1 LKASDPHRAPLL
13 EKGIITMPNDAEPE
27 CKKRID
33 KLANKALEDLKKVK
47 DANPQLDLSL
57 VEKSIGAIPLDNHH
71 HL

>member
-1 LKASDPHRAPLL
+1 LL
-13 EKGIITMPNDAEPE
+13 EKGIITMPNDTEPE

-57 VEKSIGAIPLDNHH
+57 VEESIRAIPLDNHH